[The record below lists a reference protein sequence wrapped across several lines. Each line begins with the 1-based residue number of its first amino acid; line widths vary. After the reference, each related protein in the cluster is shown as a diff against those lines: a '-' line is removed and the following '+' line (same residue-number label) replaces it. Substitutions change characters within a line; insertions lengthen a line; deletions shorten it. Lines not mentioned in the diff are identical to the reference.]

1 MDFYTAQEITDI
13 LIKEGAD
20 INLRTVRYYTQLELV
35 PPLELHGNKR
45 VYTVKH
51 LHYFRAVLT
60 LSKTGETLASIQETL
75 SDLSIDEIKGI
86 AEQFSF
92 LNSERIVQQQL
103 HMVNEDIYIT
113 INKHLS
119 SDVRQKVIDSVTNVL
134 KGNNHES

>member
-1 MDFYTAQEITDI
+1 MNFYTAQEITDI

-20 INLRTVRYYTQLELV
+20 INLRTVRYYTQLELI
-35 PPLELHGNKR
+35 PTLELHGNKR
-45 VYTVKH
+45 VYTDEH

-60 LSKTGETLASIQETL
+60 LSKTGETLASIKKTL
-75 SDLSIDEIKGI
+75 STLSIEEIKGI

-92 LNSERIVQQQL
+92 LDSQRIVLQQL

-119 SDVRQKVIDSVTNVL
+119 ADVRQKVIDSVTNVL
-134 KGNNHES
+134 KGSNHDN